1 MNVQLLRYTDVPM
14 RKQTLGHTEE
24 KVSAL
29 CLGCLQFGSRDDQQL
44 SYSILDAYVEAGG
57 SFLDTSNNY
66 VFWREGF
73 YGGESEKM
81 LGQWMTERKNRDD
94 IFLATKVGAKPTFKG
109 GTFDDAEGLSA
120 TVIERAVE
128 ESLENLR
135 TDRIDLY
142 YAHID
147 DRKTPL
153 EETLEAFDTLI
164 RSGKVRYIAC
174 SNYKPWRVHE
184 AHAIS
189 KHCDLERYCAIQQW
203 DTYLKLNTGEYLG
216 LQEFMS
222 DELVDYARTK
232 KDFSLITYGP
242 LLWGSY
248 TQASREIPMNFQS
261 DFNYRRL
268 AALYKVAAEIQATP
282 NQVVLAWLM
291 QQDPVRIPIM
301 AVGSVKQLKENL
313 GALELILSNE
323 QMQFLDEAGKVSVP
337 SK

>member
-1 MNVQLLRYTDVPM
+1 M
-14 RKQTLGHTEE
+14 RKQTLGHTGEQ
-24 KVSAL
+24 VSAL

-57 SFLDTSNNY
+57 RFLDTANNY
-66 VFWREGF
+66 VFWREGC

-81 LGQWMTERKNRDD
+81 LGQWMAERKNRDD
-94 IFLATKVGAKPTFKG
+94 IFLATKVGAKPSFKG
-109 GTFDDAEGLSA
+109 GNFDDAEGLSA
-120 TVIERAVE
+120 SVIERAVE

-135 TDRIDLY
+135 TDHIDLY

-153 EETLEAFDTLI
+153 EETLEAFDGLV
-164 RSGKVRYIAC
+164 RSGKVRHIAC
-174 SNYKPWRVHE
+174 SNYKPWRVSE
-184 AHAIS
+184 AHSIS
-189 KHCDLERYCAIQQW
+189 KRLNLARFCAIQQW
-203 DTYLKLNTGEYLG
+203 DTYLRLNVCEDLG
-216 LQEFMS
+216 IQEFMS
-222 DELVDYARTK
+222 DELIDYARTK

-248 TQASREIPMNFQS
+248 AYTNRQVPVKFQS
-261 DFNYRRL
+261 DSNYRRL

-291 QQDPVRIPIM
+291 QQNPVRIPIT
-301 AVGSVKQLKENL
+301 AVGSVKQLRENL

-323 QMQFLDEAGKVSVP
+323 HMQLLDDAGKTSAP
-337 SK
+337 SD